1 VTDHEKL
8 LAARTELV
16 AQIEALPGAVLT
28 MSEDELAAQDAERTR
43 RERVSSSDLRPEG
56 RSPLPSRGQDAL
68 TEHPASSASHQQG
81 HLRRIC
87 AAT

>member
-1 VTDHEKL
+1 MTDHEKL

-43 RERVSSSDLRPEG
+43 RERVSSSDLRP
-56 RSPLPSRGQDAL
+56 
-68 TEHPASSASHQQG
+68 
-81 HLRRIC
+81 
-87 AAT
+87 